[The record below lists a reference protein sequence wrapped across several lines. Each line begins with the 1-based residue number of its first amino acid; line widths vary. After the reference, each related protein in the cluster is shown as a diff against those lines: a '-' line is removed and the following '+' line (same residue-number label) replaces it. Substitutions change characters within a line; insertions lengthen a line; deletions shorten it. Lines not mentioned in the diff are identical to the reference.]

1 MSGPEKEGREL
12 ANRLGRLEDEHA
24 TGVIQEPIQGT
35 FVAPARYFEKDA
47 RDDYYDAKAA
57 VTTDARSGTAKIGT
71 QVMVTDADIKYLQ
84 DQRTK
89 EELYTFDNWFY
100 SVFKPGADP
109 NKLKLAKEIY
119 PDWFAR
125 REQEIDRQIDI
136 ATKLALVGL
145 RGPRNQTE
153 LELIYA
159 METGRVEP
167 PNLDM
172 LFPEKVAAMTAQQRN
187 DLQRKAITSGYW
199 NPRKFTVS
207 RGVFSGRSMEAAN
220 QPFIAGDVANRQFLI
235 APATQNTRGVYTR
248 QIGFM

>member
-1 MSGPEKEGREL
+1 MSGPETAGKEL

-24 TGVIQEPIQGT
+24 TGVIQTPMQDVY
-35 FVAPARYFEKDA
+35 VAPARYYEKDP
-47 RDDYYDAKAA
+47 RDDYYEAKSRVTEDAKSA
-57 VTTDARSGTAKIGT
+57 VSKFGT
-71 QVMVTDADIKYLQ
+71 QVLVTDADIKYLQ

-89 EELYTFDNWFY
+89 EELYTFDKWFY
-100 SVFKPGADP
+100 QVFKPGADP

-136 ATKLALVGL
+136 ATKLALMGL

-153 LELIYA
+153 LELMYA
-159 METGRVEP
+159 IDSGRVEP

-172 LFPEKVAAMTAQQRN
+172 LFPEKVAAMGQNQRTA
-187 DLQRKAITSGYW
+187 LERKAITSGYW

-207 RGVFSGRSMEAAN
+207 RNIARRNLAADK
-220 QPFIAGDVANRQFLI
+220 QPFIAGDYEGRPVELQRSFL
-235 APATQNTRGVYTR
+235 NTRALYAA
-248 QIGFM
+248 QKAAM